1 MNVILVS
8 RNGVLDTPILVKN
21 DITAEAVFENL
32 VEELLGE
39 DADELNLFSDTAID
53 HLNHLLEGTG
63 IEVSWF
69 VDVDVNKYKN

>member
-21 DITAEAVFENL
+21 DITAEATFESL

-39 DADELNLFSDTAID
+39 DADEVNLFDDRALD
-53 HLNHLLEGTG
+53 QLNYLLEGTG

-69 VDVDVNKYKN
+69 VDVEVNKYKN